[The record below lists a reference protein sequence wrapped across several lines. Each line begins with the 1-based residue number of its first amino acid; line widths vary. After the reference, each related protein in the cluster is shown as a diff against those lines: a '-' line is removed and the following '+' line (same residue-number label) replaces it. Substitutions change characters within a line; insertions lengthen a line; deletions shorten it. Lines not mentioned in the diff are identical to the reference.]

1 MRNVY
6 DVLREKEY
14 AIERL
19 RREVEA
25 LRSVTP
31 LLADARSN
39 IPQSA
44 TCTEARLEMASELGE
59 ALRAVAPLLVDDA
72 LDLDPEIRARLVE
85 ATERESRLGRTAKIL
100 HQLRHKARGF

>member
-6 DVLREKEY
+6 DMLREKED

-31 LLADARSN
+31 LVADARSN

-44 TCTEARLEMASELGE
+44 TCREARIEMASELGE
-59 ALRAVAPLLVDDA
+59 ALRAIAPLLVDHT

-85 ATERESRLGRTAKIL
+85 ATERESRPGRTAKIL
-100 HQLRHKARGF
+100 QQFRQMARGF